1 MIRTLCFPAPKF
13 FATIVTAFTLLV
25 ATTTAH
31 AFKIDTHVWVAQEVL
46 NDVVPDGR
54 VTIEGREYPVAQHI
68 WRALADYPS
77 QYRMGNIGPDFLPDI
92 LVGQM
97 AVHPGIVKDKPTA
110 WKTDEWLSWVLS
122 GSSSPENLA
131 FNYGYLGHAASDI
144 FAHSYVNTYTGGIFL
159 LTKDAPG
166 QAAEQE
172 VELRHFAL
180 ESYMARHNPPLR
192 DHNGNYLGK
201 PSAVIVTPASYLRD
215 RLVFN
220 DEVQSQHSK
229 QILTKHLEGM
239 YALHKAI
246 GRVRDKVN
254 DIDGVVIPAQ
264 LTRLLGQTAEIE
276 ARIAEHAAEIERL
289 TNEILAK
296 TSLFNINLQLIPVKE
311 RLILAKVQEI
321 EAIGNAINSLQSLIA
336 QRNAQVADLQNQL
349 ANTVREACNSCPP
362 WPRTPPGCGGGLR
375 PRCLPDPCR
384 IICSITQAW
393 IDINNRLSQAIL
405 DRDAAVADLNA
416 RLFDKTVAERVK
428 AEAEIALAALRVES
442 AALQATIDIANTL
455 LQQRQ
460 MARQEAL
467 ATLLAVK
474 EEIAQTNTI
483 RLAHV
488 YVIRAMLDRW
498 QRDVGLGV
506 EAYVTAGGETAKV
519 VMDGSANP
527 LQPYIDWR
535 TCWAPVF
542 SGIPSDIPNTV
553 CKIEGSINSLKQAIA
568 DFQAALGP
576 LNWLVDPVGQVSTLV
591 LQELEPVMIDAA
603 IQISNNV
610 GAPAVA
616 DLIRLI
622 RGAGT
627 TAEDLNAIFAGDSST
642 KNLLLISDVATRIN
656 ADMHLTPQG
665 HFDPTRYRVIRNAVV
680 LAKMTLLDPATL
692 NRIAADIVPNLA
704 LTAYGPTL
712 YPEYSTGM
720 EAFNILIGAV
730 KSIDGNQQWQQ
741 LGLPYLRRGTTLDP
755 VWPYTGA
762 LDLDHLES
770 YGYGYRNAAK
780 GFRFWED
787 GSVREYT
794 FRNQATALFK
804 GPLAPGIEYPEE
816 FGLPR
821 IIRLDYPF
829 RACPQNPF
837 PRTTNNDGTFV
848 VDAAGM
854 RRDNGCDGDLVVNI
868 VPTLI
873 NGTLR
878 VQYTVTNIGSNR
890 TNSSTVALYLSAD
903 PVRDGADALLAQR
916 AVRALR
922 AGESVSWTIRAA
934 LPAGTL
940 PGNYYLIAAVDP
952 TGVVAEAIESN
963 NSSVVPIV
971 VP

>member
-1 MIRTLCFPAPKF
+1 MIRTLCFPASKF
-13 FATIVTAFTLLV
+13 FATIVTAFTLFV
-25 ATTTAH
+25 ATPTAH
-31 AFKIDTHVWVAQEVL
+31 AFKIDTHVWIAQEVL

-54 VTIEGREYPVAQHI
+54 VTIEGREYPVAQHV

-92 LVGQM
+92 LVGQL
-97 AVHPGIVKDKPTA
+97 AVHPGMVKDKPSA

-122 GSSSPENLA
+122 GSSSPESLA
-131 FNYGYLGHAASDI
+131 FNYGYLGHAASDV
-144 FAHSYVNTYTGGIFL
+144 FAHSYVNTYAGGIFL

-180 ESYMARHNPPLR
+180 ESYIARYNPPLR
-192 DHNGNYLGK
+192 DHNGTYLGK
-201 PSAVIVTPASYLRD
+201 PSEVIVTPASYLRD

-229 QILTKHLEGM
+229 QLLTKHLEGM
-239 YALHKAI
+239 YALYKAI

-264 LTRLLGQTAEIE
+264 LARLLGLTAEYE

-289 TNEILAK
+289 TNEILVK
-296 TSLFNINLQLIPVKE
+296 TSLININLQLIPVKE
-311 RLILAKVQEI
+311 QLILAKVQEI
-321 EAIGNAINSLQSLIA
+321 EAIGNAINSLQSLVA
-336 QRNAQVADLQNQL
+336 QRNAQVADFQNQL
-349 ANTVREACNSCPP
+349 ANTVKDVCSTYCPP
-362 WPRTPPGCGGGLR
+362 KFPPGCGKFPR
-375 PRCLPDPCR
+375 PPCAPNPCQ
-384 IICSITQAW
+384 ILCSIAQAW

-405 DRDAAVADLNA
+405 DRDAAVAELNA

-442 AALQATIDIANTL
+442 AALQAAIDIANTL

-460 MARQEAL
+460 MARQEVL

-474 EEIAQTNTI
+474 EEIAQTNSI
-483 RLAHV
+483 RPAHV

-498 QRDVGLGV
+498 KRDVGLGV
-506 EAYVTAGGETAKV
+506 EAYVSTGGETAKAI
-519 VMDGSANP
+519 MDGASNP
-527 LQPYIDWR
+527 LQPYDDWR

-553 CKIEGSINSLKQAIA
+553 CKIEGSINTLKQAIA

-576 LNWLVDPVGQVSTLV
+576 LNWLVDPVGQINALV
-591 LQELEPVMIDAA
+591 LEELEPVLIDAA

-610 GAPAVA
+610 GAPAAA

-622 RGAGT
+622 RAGM
-627 TAEDLNAIFAGDSST
+627 TAADLNAIFAGDSS
-642 KNLLLISDVATRIN
+642 KKFLLNIGDVATRID

-665 HFDPTRYRVIRNAVV
+665 YFDPTQYRVIRNAVV

-692 NRIAADIVPNLA
+692 NRIAADIVPNL
-704 LTAYGPTL
+704 TSTVYGPTL
-712 YPEYSTGM
+712 YTENANAA

-741 LGLPYLRRGTTLDP
+741 LGLPYLRRGTNLDP
-755 VWPYTGA
+755 VWPYTGD
-762 LDLDHLES
+762 LTLDHLES
-770 YGYGYRNAAK
+770 YGYGYQNATK

-787 GSVREYT
+787 SSVREYT

-816 FGLPR
+816 FGLTR

-837 PRTTNNDGTFV
+837 PRTTNSDGTFV
-848 VDAAGM
+848 VDAAGV
-854 RRDNGCDGDLVVNI
+854 RRDSGCDGDLVVTI
-868 VPTLI
+868 VPTLV
-873 NGTLR
+873 NGALR
-878 VQYTVTNIGSNR
+878 VQYTVTNIGATRGS
-890 TNSSTVALYLSAD
+890 SSTIALYLSAD
-903 PVRDGADALLAQR
+903 PVRDAADALLAQR
-916 AVRALR
+916 AVRALQ

-971 VP
+971 IP